1 MTTKQLL
8 KKLKDWDWGAT
19 VEYSTQ
25 KNFAEGTGSL
35 CYIAFAFDDPSA
47 LEVQFDNG
55 SGTRLEIPLESFTR
69 DYGKYYWRERP
80 NAVMSVYWR

>member
-1 MTTKQLL
+1 MTTRQLL
-8 KKLKDWDWGAT
+8 KKLKDWDCGAT
-19 VEYSTQ
+19 VECDNQ

-35 CYIAFAFDDPSA
+35 CYIAFASDDSST
-47 LEVQFDNG
+47 LEIQFNDG
-55 SGTRLEIPLESFTR
+55 SGTEIEIPLESFTR